1 MGSEVISAD
10 SAKFFH
16 SFTFLLIF
24 LCSCAPKH
32 SYQVSKRNSYTELN
46 GESWENL
53 EKKITQ
59 LEIQNLALK
68 FERRWLIA
76 RNKLVAAELELNLAL
91 SSKAKLQAEEL
102 KYINE
107 IKGKNSSSNNDWIQW
122 DSRLKSRANAIS
134 EARAKVNLVNRELN
148 ELRYEILQNGFSVPN
163 GSLVK

>member
-1 MGSEVISAD
+1 MISAD

-46 GESWENL
+46 GESCENL

-107 IKGKNSSSNNDWIQW
+107 IKGKNSSSNNDRIQW